1 MKKYILVI
9 FIMIIAI
16 VHFLI
21 NQQEKTVEAVSI
33 IGGAD
38 GPTSIFIAGTLGDD
52 FSIILMLVGVIVLI
66 GVIVFWKRNSKNLRK
81 K

>member
-1 MKKYILVI
+1 MMMVLIVI